1 MFGESGSISGSLD
14 FLSAEYDEFIGFQ
27 DDFTGQEVDV
37 SGNDLPRAPDFNAT
51 ISIVPTTFE
60 GLGGT
65 WAPQLQV
72 HYETE
77 SLRSADATLTAHF
90 SLSHPIGNFVKP
102 HLPHRHDPHGR
113 E

>member
-1 MFGESGSISGSLD
+1 LPGDEVRAEDDHAANLRESGSISGSLG

-37 SGNDLPRAPDFNAT
+37 SGNDLSRAPDFNAT

-65 WAPQLQV
+65 
-72 HYETE
+72 
-77 SLRSADATLTAHF
+77 
-90 SLSHPIGNFVKP
+90 
-102 HLPHRHDPHGR
+102 
-113 E
+113 